1 MTITIELQPDIENY
15 AKKQASQS
23 GLPLEDYIVS
33 IIKEAVSQHESNGTD
48 ITMRLDEIYAA
59 QSSGLDVNL
68 QKMQAASLPPEE
80 W

>member
-15 AKKQASQS
+15 AKKQASKS

-33 IIKEAVSQHESNGTD
+33 IIKEAVSQHELNGTD
-48 ITMRLDEIYAA
+48 TTMQLDKIYAT
-59 QSSGLDVNL
+59 QSSDLDANL